1 MRSAGSTIS
10 GTVSFRFLAFILRS
24 IQYPNFLHSNDLN
37 SQVFCYRIAILLICY
52 YNGNTRLD
60 YVKPGL
66 TLLIRDLL
74 KSQAI
79 SFKLDFNSCFPLYAD
94 QYLSNLQPHARTH
107 TRTHTLRQLGFA
119 CVPLRKNL
127 RLVMRVAPQHHN
139 FDFVHLRLWFYN
151 YFPNA
156 AVQTSTEYKV
166 RHSNTELTFS

>member
-1 MRSAGSTIS
+1 MFVAEFFIALRRIY
-10 GTVSFRFLAFILRS
+10 AFILRS

-66 TLLIRDLL
+66 TLLIRDLP

-79 SFKLDFNSCFPLYAD
+79 SCKLDFNSCFPLYAD
-94 QYLSNLQPHARTH
+94 QYLSNTHARTY
-107 TRTHTLRQLGFA
+107 TYTHTLRQLGFA

-139 FDFVHLRLWFYN
+139 FDFVHLLWFYN
-151 YFPNA
+151 HFPNA
-156 AVQTSTEYKV
+156 AVQTSTECKV
-166 RHSNTELTFS
+166 RHSNTE

>member
-10 GTVSFRFLAFILRS
+10 RTVSFRFLAFILRS

-66 TLLIRDLL
+66 TLLIRDLP

-79 SFKLDFNSCFPLYAD
+79 SCKLDFNSCFPLYAD

-107 TRTHTLRQLGFA
+107 THTHTHSQTVRFCLCTSSKKPSFGNARNNTTSQL
-119 CVPLRKNL
+119 
-127 RLVMRVAPQHHN
+127 
-139 FDFVHLRLWFYN
+139 
-151 YFPNA
+151 
-156 AVQTSTEYKV
+156 
-166 RHSNTELTFS
+166 